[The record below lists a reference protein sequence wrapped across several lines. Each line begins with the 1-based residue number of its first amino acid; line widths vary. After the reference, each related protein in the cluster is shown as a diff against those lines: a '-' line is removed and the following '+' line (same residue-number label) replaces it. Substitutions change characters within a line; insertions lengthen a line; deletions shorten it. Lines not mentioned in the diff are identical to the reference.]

1 MFGKKKT
8 KSEQP
13 ITPEE
18 LSKLNDKQTAH
29 PSVRKYHVRTD
40 AEDIV
45 KLKKRRRILGIIL
58 GAVTAMLAIIFIISM
73 LVTKWGDLVIEI
85 DRPAVAKGISLSETK
100 DFENKS
106 VSLSAKQALDVTNI
120 TYNWLPV
127 DLDTSKDG
135 EHNGDNYVA
144 YTFYVRNDGEEAFP
158 YDAVLDITGVAK
170 SADEA
175 CRVMIYKN
183 GEKSIFAKGQ
193 YGDREKAE
201 PNSVKF
207 IDDKTVY
214 RTRTED
220 FEVGAVDKY
229 TIVIWI
235 EGEDP
240 QCVDEIRDGFV
251 RMRMLFQVDE
261 EGATQSPFGDYYND
275 GKYVEDT
282 KNYNE
287 GQGIGTDTKP
297 AQ

>member
-193 YGDREKAE
+193 YDDREKAE

-251 RMRMLFQVDE
+251 RMRMLFQVDD

>member
-18 LSKLNDKQTAH
+18 LNKLNDKQTAH

-193 YGDREKAE
+193 YDDREKAE